1 MKNITSYH
9 HFVYRP
15 TYNEF
20 ISSLRAK
27 PLLMLKKFNI
37 VTQFNNIDYILMAYC
52 SKQITKK
59 MTISLDICVRI
70 DFSFWITLAEVCV
83 KFSEEQGFPWDSIT
97 SRLQLHWQ
105 HLGSSTALK
114 VQLSL
119 NKQELNVPIWRQNL
133 TFVLSAIWLLCQTN
147 TRAEAIWINTY
158 KHIAYTK
165 QIQYKHIAYL

>member
-1 MKNITSYH
+1 MMKNITSDH

-70 DFSFWITLAEVCV
+70 DFSF
-83 KFSEEQGFPWDSIT
+83 
-97 SRLQLHWQ
+97 
-105 HLGSSTALK
+105 
-114 VQLSL
+114 
-119 NKQELNVPIWRQNL
+119 
-133 TFVLSAIWLLCQTN
+133 
-147 TRAEAIWINTY
+147 
-158 KHIAYTK
+158 
-165 QIQYKHIAYL
+165 